1 MRLSNQL
8 VADDT
13 ALLAEIERVKGIRE
27 LYKQYG
33 AANGIDLRRVL
44 FDMTEAI
51 ERAEMV
57 VERGPPAR
65 IIDSLRELR
74 SYEP

>member
-27 LYKQYG
+27 LYKQSG
-33 AANGIDLRRVL
+33 AANGIDLCRVL

-51 ERAEMV
+51 EAPIMAI
-57 VERGPPAR
+57 VEIRG
-65 IIDSLRELR
+65 DV
-74 SYEP
+74 